1 METTDRKSELLEL
14 CACMDDAGKAVAPQL
29 VDEMLFLEHRLI
41 DLRAMPFLSVN
52 PKNPAQQRATPAAK
66 QYKELLQQYTN
77 IVKVLCRL
85 TGAQG
90 EQEESPLRDFMKQLG
105 KAQP

>member
-1 METTDRKSELLEL
+1 MAEPTDRKAELMEL

-29 VDEMLFLEHRLI
+29 VEEMIFLETRLTE
-41 DLRAMPFLSVN
+41 LREMPFISIN

-66 QYKELLQQYTN
+66 QYKELLQQYAN
-77 IVKVLCRL
+77 IVKIMCKM

-90 EQEESPLRDFMKQLG
+90 EQEESPLRDFMKKIGRPQ
-105 KAQP
+105 